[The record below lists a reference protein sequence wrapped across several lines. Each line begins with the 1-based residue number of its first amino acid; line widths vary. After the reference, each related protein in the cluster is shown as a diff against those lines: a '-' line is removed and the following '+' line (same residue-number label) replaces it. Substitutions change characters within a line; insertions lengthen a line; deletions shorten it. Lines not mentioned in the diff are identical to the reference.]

1 MLPLA
6 ASPSLAAT
14 AVPAGSA
21 GPVLAV
27 PTQAGKETGGFAEL
41 FAAAVQPITTT
52 LPAMPG
58 VPARQAGVPAA
69 APIAA
74 AASSLPDM
82 VVASGKT
89 LPVDAAMPSGT
100 PSPVPAGPEAAVA
113 HVAPAVAETVATAAA
128 MTMAAKIIDRT
139 HGARTAD
146 NKNGEAREDTDE
158 QRDAGASPQEE
169 TLPAGPVVLPQ
180 PVAVEQVPAAIDQPG
195 RAAPPVRTGAARN
208 AAPISPEMGAP
219 VGAAQLA
226 VAGQPDQ
233 PQAPRAATPAMQVVV
248 LTPQASPAPTPPGTA
263 LPSTATLVAARAE
276 GPLPRLVQP
285 EARPAPD
292 MEPVAV
298 ERHAGMAE
306 RELPPPQAGIV
317 PVVQPDASAVVQAPA
332 SAPLATQPLA
342 STQGAA
348 MSVPGTQVAALVEAV
363 ARARESGAG
372 AGATLAHA
380 AFGKVSLLFHHE
392 DDGLS
397 VTLASADPGFAP
409 AVLAASRVPATEP
422 APVQAQPPSGGS
434 QGSDL
439 SPRAQS
445 QDQAQSQG
453 QSQGQP
459 EQQPRRGDLRQTAA
473 PTARQSN
480 VGDDEAPADRGIFA

>member
-14 AVPAGSA
+14 VVPAGSA
-21 GPVLAV
+21 GPVPVA
-27 PTQAGKETGGFAEL
+27 PTQAGKETGGFAGL
-41 FAAAVQPITTT
+41 FAAAVQPTTT
-52 LPAMPG
+52 KLPAMPG
-58 VPARQAGVPAA
+58 VPAPQANMPTA
-69 APIAA
+69 APVAA
-74 AASSLPDM
+74 TASSLPDM

-89 LPVDAAMPSGT
+89 LPVDPAMPSGT
-100 PSPVPAGPEAAVA
+100 PSPVPAGPAAVLVPA
-113 HVAPAVAETVATAAA
+113 APAMAETVATAVTR
-128 MTMAAKIIDRT
+128 MVGDRP
-139 HGARTAD
+139 HGARPAD
-146 NKNGEAREDTDE
+146 HEEGEGREDTDE
-158 QRDAGASPQEE
+158 QRDAGAALRNEA
-169 TLPAGPVVLPQ
+169 LPAGVAAMPQ
-180 PVAVEQVPAAIDQPG
+180 SLVAAGLQVAIVKPDRP
-195 RAAPPVRTGAARN
+195 APPRRTETI
-208 AAPISPEMGAP
+208 APALRAP
-219 VGAAQLA
+219 VGAAQPV
-226 VAGQPDQ
+226 VAGQPDK
-233 PQAPRAATPAMQVVV
+233 PPVALPASPAMQVVA

-292 MEPVAV
+292 MEPVTV
-298 ERHAGMAE
+298 ERHAGMAG
-306 RELPPPQAGIV
+306 REAPPPQAGIV
-317 PVVQPDASAVVQAPA
+317 PVIQPDASAVVPAPA
-332 SAPLATQPLA
+332 SAPLATQLLA
-342 STQGAA
+342 STQGTA
-348 MSVPGTQVAALVEAV
+348 MAVPGTQVAALVEAV
-363 ARARESGAG
+363 ARARESGAA

-380 AFGKVSLLFHHE
+380 AFGKVSLQFHHD

-409 AVLAASRVPATEP
+409 SVLAASRVPAAEP
-422 APVQAQPPSGGS
+422 APVQAQPPSSGS
-434 QGSDL
+434 PGSDL

-453 QSQGQP
+453 QGQS

>member
-1 MLPLA
+1 
-6 ASPSLAAT
+6 
-14 AVPAGSA
+14 VPAGSA
-21 GPVLAV
+21 GPVLAA

-89 LPVDAAMPSGT
+89 LPVDPAMPSGT
-100 PSPVPAGPEAAVA
+100 PSPVPAGPAAVLVPA
-113 HVAPAVAETVATAAA
+113 APAMPETVATAVTR
-128 MTMAAKIIDRT
+128 MVGDRP
-139 HGARTAD
+139 HGAQPAAHEE
-146 NKNGEAREDTDE
+146 GEDQEDTDE
-158 QRDAGASPQEE
+158 QRDAGAALQDEALPPGTVVVPQSLVAAG
-169 TLPAGPVVLPQ
+169 LPK
-180 PVAVEQVPAAIDQPG
+180 AIDKPE
-195 RAAPPVRTGAARN
+195 RAAPPRRAETF
-208 AAPISPEMGAP
+208 APTLRAP
-219 VGAAQLA
+219 VGAAQTA
-226 VAGQPDQ
+226 TASGQPDK
-233 PQAPRAATPAMQVVV
+233 PQMALPASPAMQVLA

-298 ERHAGMAE
+298 ERHAGVAE
-306 RELPPPQAGIV
+306 REAPPPQAGIV
-317 PVVQPDASAVVQAPA
+317 PVVQPDASAVMQAPA

-348 MSVPGTQVAALVEAV
+348 MAVPGTQVAALVEAV
-363 ARARESGAG
+363 ARARESGAA

-380 AFGKVSLLFHHE
+380 AFGKVSLQFHHE

-409 AVLAASRVPATEP
+409 AVLAASRVPAAEP
-422 APVQAQPPSGGS
+422 APVQAQPPSS
-434 QGSDL
+434 ASPGSDL
-439 SPRAQS
+439 SARAQS

-453 QSQGQP
+453 QSQS

>member
-14 AVPAGSA
+14 AMPAGSA
-21 GPVLAV
+21 GPVLAA
-27 PTQAGKETGGFAEL
+27 PTQAGKETGGFAGL
-41 FAAAVQPITTT
+41 FAAAVQPITPA

-58 VPARQAGVPAA
+58 VPALQANMPTA

-74 AASSLPDM
+74 TASSLPDIL
-82 VVASGKT
+82 VASGKT
-89 LPVDAAMPSGT
+89 LPVDPAMPSGT
-100 PSPVPAGPEAAVA
+100 PSPVPAGPAAVLLPA
-113 HVAPAVAETVATAAA
+113 APAMAERVATAV
-128 MTMAAKIIDRT
+128 TRIVGDRP
-139 HGARTAD
+139 HGAQPAD
-146 NKNGEAREDTDE
+146 HEEGEDREDTDE
-158 QRDAGASPQEE
+158 QRDAGAALQDEALPPGTVVVPQSLV
-169 TLPAGPVVLPQ
+169 TAGLPGT
-180 PVAVEQVPAAIDQPG
+180 IDKPE
-195 RAAPPVRTGAARN
+195 RAAPPRRAETIASTLR
-208 AAPISPEMGAP
+208 AP
-219 VGAAQLA
+219 VGAAQTA
-226 VAGQPDQ
+226 TASGQPDK
-233 PQAPRAATPAMQVVV
+233 PQVALPASPAMQVMA

-306 RELPPPQAGIV
+306 REAPPPQAGIV
-317 PVVQPDASAVVQAPA
+317 PVIQPDASAAWRAVCWPAPA
-332 SAPLATQPLA
+332 PQPLA
-342 STQGAA
+342 STQGTA
-348 MSVPGTQVAALVEAV
+348 MAVPGTQVAALVEAV
-363 ARARESGAG
+363 ARARESGAA

-380 AFGKVSLLFHHE
+380 AFGKVSLQFHHE

-409 AVLAASRVPATEP
+409 AVLAASRVPAAEP
-422 APVQAQPPSGGS
+422 APVQAQPPSS
-434 QGSDL
+434 ASPGSDL

-445 QDQAQSQG
+445 QGQAQG
-453 QSQGQP
+453 QNHGQP
-459 EQQPRRGDLRQTAA
+459 EQQPRHGDLRQTAA

-480 VGDDEAPADRGIFA
+480 VGDDEAPADHGIFA